1 MSNMC
6 ARFKFLP
13 QQGKW
18 VKNFCIILH
27 AKFILLQKYSKL
39 STRQPIG
46 SNRIK
51 TRLTLVLVNS
61 LTEVD

>member
-6 ARFKFLP
+6 ARFKFLQ

-27 AKFILLQKYSKL
+27 AKFILQQKYSKL
-39 STRQPIG
+39 STRQPHYG
-46 SNRIK
+46 N
-51 TRLTLVLVNS
+51 TNGC
-61 LTEVD
+61 